1 MLRSKAISLS
11 VSAAL
16 LVSMAGV
23 AGCTTKE
30 PANTNIRTKNV
41 IDGNGRTG
49 RIGVNSLRENGLIS
63 PKGYTYNTNS
73 TNNGN
78 AATTHNLT
86 NAQLSQKL
94 SDKVAAMKEVKSANV
109 LVAGDTAYVAVS
121 LRDTASNTGGNTG
134 GNMGAKSFS
143 GTHNMMNGS
152 SFNNAGMG
160 NGSSFN
166 NRSKSGTVRNGVRGS
181 APNAAAAH
189 HNIRNYS
196 SKGASITGNNGYN
209 MTTYG
214 TAGTTDNGVGTNNG
228 MGTGNAMGS
237 TGNRTGLMGAGG
249 YSDYRNDTIT
259 SDIKDRIA
267 NTIKSTD
274 NTIKNVYVSAN
285 PGFVQGLANLA
296 AQTQGGHPIKGLM
309 SDLSTMVERIFPMNA
324 GNGNRTTNYNAPV
337 HHFDTTNR

>member
-121 LRDTASNTGGNTG
+121 LRDTASNTGGN
-134 GNMGAKSFS
+134 MGAKSYG

-152 SFNNAGMG
+152 SFNNAGTA

-166 NRSKSGTVRNGVRGS
+166 NRSKSGTVRNGVRGT

-196 SKGASITGNNGYN
+196 SKGASITGKNGYN

-228 MGTGNAMGS
+228 
-237 TGNRTGLMGAGG
+237 MGAGG

-285 PGFVQGLANLA
+285 PGFVQGLANLS

>member
-134 GNMGAKSFS
+134 GNMGAKSFG

-152 SFNNAGMG
+152 SFNNAGTA

-166 NRSKSGTVRNGVRGS
+166 NRSKSGTVRNGVRGT
-181 APNAAAAH
+181 APNAAAAQ

-214 TAGTTDNGVGTNNG
+214 TAGTTDNGVGTYRG
-228 MGTGNAMGS
+228 
-237 TGNRTGLMGAGG
+237 MGAGG

-285 PGFVQGLANLA
+285 PGFVQGLSNFA

>member
-23 AGCTTKE
+23 AGCATKE

-73 TNNGN
+73 TG
-78 AATTHNLT
+78 TDHRTMHNLT

-121 LRDTASNTGGNTG
+121 LRDTASNTGGNIGT
-134 GNMGAKSFS
+134 KSYN
-143 GTHNMMNGS
+143 GTTNNMMNGS
-152 SFNNAGMG
+152 SFNNAGTA

-166 NRSKSGTVRNGVRGS
+166 NRSKMGVSGA
-181 APNAAAAH
+181 APNAAAAQ

-196 SKGASITGNNGYN
+196 TKGASITGNNGYN

-214 TAGTTDNGVGTNNG
+214 TAGTTDNGVGTYKG
-228 MGTGNAMGS
+228 
-237 TGNRTGLMGAGG
+237 MGAGG

-285 PGFVQGLANLA
+285 PGFVQGLSNFA